1 MEPNHV
7 HLVAAA
13 VLRDAQQIVDAI
25 EAGFPRQ
32 VVCQVVRAHRLNRVH
47 DDVAVVHAVA
57 TANLHVRS
65 GPDANAAPDPAAAN
79 PFTKVFRELHYLLL
93 RKACVTLSISTR

>member
-1 MEPNHV
+1 MEPNQV

-13 VLRDAQQIVDAI
+13 VFRDPQQIVDTL
-25 EAGFPRQ
+25 ETGFARQ
-32 VVCQVVRAHRLNRVH
+32 IVRQLVWAHRLNRVH
-47 DDVAVVHAVA
+47 DDVSVVHAVA
-57 TANLHVRS
+57 AANLHVRS

-93 RKACVTLSISTR
+93 RKACVTPSISTR